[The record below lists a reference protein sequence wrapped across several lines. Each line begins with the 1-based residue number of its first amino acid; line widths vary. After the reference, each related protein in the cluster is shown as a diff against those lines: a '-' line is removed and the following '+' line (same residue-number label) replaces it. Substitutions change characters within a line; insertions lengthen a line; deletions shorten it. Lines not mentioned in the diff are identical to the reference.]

1 MRKLLLIAALAL
13 HDGGSYA
20 QTSSVPD
27 LTTNERSAIS
37 SALSKSEKDSVTIV
51 CGGPW
56 CRQAS
61 DDLAALFFVAG
72 WKVDRINHG
81 GLGIDGLAGIRVVSC
96 RGKSAS
102 IHGLLKSATERKIEV
117 IDDTNCW
124 GHEAIYIVI
133 GSPEN

>member
-1 MRKLLLIAALAL
+1 MRNLILIAALSL
-13 HDGGSYA
+13 HASTSHA
-20 QTSSVPD
+20 QTSYVPD

-37 SALSKSEKDSVTIV
+37 SALSKAEKDSVTIV

-61 DDLAALFFVAG
+61 DDLASLFFIAG

-81 GLGIDGLAGIRVVSC
+81 GLGIDGLTGIRVVSC
-96 RGKSAS
+96 RGKSAG
-102 IHGLLKSATERKIEV
+102 IHHLLKSATQRKIEV
-117 IDDTNCW
+117 VDDTNCW

-133 GSPEN
+133 GTPEN